1 MDMEKIFMVKH
12 RFIRLFALFLGII
25 IFCSQL
31 AHAQRIPI
39 PGSPTNYNSQAVIDQ
54 LARANVIYLGET
66 HNKPEDHLAQLHI
79 IQELHRRN
87 PNIAI
92 GMEMFQ
98 RPFQF
103 QIDRY
108 LANDMMEP
116 ILRQRTQYDKRWGF
130 PWEYYAPILRFA
142 KANRLPVL
150 ALNAPTEI
158 IRKVARNGL
167 ESLSSLE
174 QQFFIPPLSDIRTD
188 NQAYR
193 QLMEE
198 IYQQSHQGLGKSN
211 NFERFFQ
218 AQVVW
223 DETMADVI
231 AKYLQANPDFQVVVL
246 AGQGHIIYGH
256 GIPSRVAR
264 RFGDGNIV
272 QRTVLLNPSTDIQDM
287 QSTVENSI
295 ADFVWKTTPN

>member
-1 MDMEKIFMVKH
+1 MKKH
-12 RFIRLFALFLGII
+12 RFIRLFALFVGIVL
-25 IFCSQL
+25 FCSQWV
-31 AHAQRIPI
+31 HAQRVPI
-39 PGSPTNYNSQAVIDQ
+39 PVQPISYNSQAVIDQ
-54 LARANVIYLGET
+54 LARANVVYLGET
-66 HNKPEDHLAQLHI
+66 HNKAEDHLAQLQI
-79 IQELHRRN
+79 IEELHRRN

-103 QIDRY
+103 YIDRF

-116 ILRQRTQYDKRWGF
+116 ILRERTQYNKRWGF

-158 IRKVARNGL
+158 IRKVARSGL
-167 ESLSSLE
+167 ESLSSTE
-174 QQFFIPPLSDIRTD
+174 QQFYIPPLSDIRTD

-193 QLMEE
+193 QLMQE

-231 AKYLQANPDFQVVVL
+231 AKYLKDNPDFQVVVL
-246 AGQGHIIYGH
+246 AGQGHIVYGH

-264 RFGDGNIV
+264 RLGDANIV
-272 QRTVLLNPSTDIQDM
+272 QRTVLLNPPAEM
-287 QSTVENSI
+287 QSTNNSPI
-295 ADFVWKTTPN
+295 AVADFVWRTTPGQ